1 MSTTMADPQN
11 VVIVLDE
18 MSASM
23 ASTRELIQSLK
34 EK

>member
-1 MSTTMADPQN
+1 MADPQN
-11 VVIVLDE
+11 IAAVLDE

-23 ASTRELIQSLK
+23 ASTRELIRSLK